1 MAMQMYPANSLPTS
15 QTPAIVNDLPK
26 ATGSQEARG
35 YLTRPSTRDVIWDK
49 DENFFYMRI
58 TDATGKIISF
68 ERYSYDPSPEPKME
82 DLFVSNDKFNEV
94 TAELQGGINDV
105 KESIQQL
112 TAALQSNA
120 QHKRSNKSDRGDAKG
135 SSAVG

>member
-26 ATGSQEARG
+26 VTGSSEARG

-82 DLFVSNDKFNEV
+82 DLFVSNEKFNTV
-94 TAELQGGINDV
+94 TNELKGGISDV

-112 TAALQSNA
+112 TAALQSSN